1 MCAIEFITL
10 PSDVPFGVCQYL
22 LARFVIFCFFAG
34 VAMIVS
40 VCDTEQRDYQCV
52 VKLLILALGLELL
65 GVVIAL
71 GYVALSVIILTELL
85 CTVIILSCFCC
96 VVPLANRAMRRRGI
110 FVDHHCISTAI
121 VAAACSEGWTICHDG
136 IQHRVAPETAN
147 EVVAVT
153 SQNFMKSGTVQVV
166 AAARVGINIL

>member
-96 VVPLANRAMRRRGI
+96 VVPLANRAARRRGI

-121 VAAACSEGWTICHDG
+121 VAAACSEGCIICHDG
-136 IQHRVAPETAN
+136 IQHGVAPEIAD
-147 EVVAVT
+147 EVPVT